1 MARVS
6 ATQRCKRNRITR
18 PRTHAR
24 SVRLRAFSRE
34 NRVTRC
40 FKKHRAGRTRLSGFS
55 FPTTYPKSNQQEM
68 ETAMHAFAFPKKLAF
83 ATLSFAAALATSGAQ
98 AAEPLKI
105 GMTFQELNNPY
116 FVSMQKALNEA
127 AASIGATVFVTD
139 AHHDVSKQV
148 SDVEDML
155 QKKIDILLVN
165 PTDSTG
171 IVSAVNAA
179 KKAGV
184 VVVAV
189 DANANGPVDS
199 FVGSKNYDAGVM
211 SCEYLGK
218 ALNSTGEVAILDGI
232 PVVPILE
239 RVRGCKAA
247 LAKFPNIKI
256 VDTQNGKQER
266 ATALSVTENMIQA
279 HPNLKGVFSVND
291 GGSMGAL
298 AAIEASGKDIK
309 LTSVDGA
316 PEAITAMQKP
326 DSKFIETSAQ
336 FPRDQV
342 RIAIGIALA
351 KKWGANVPKAIP
363 IDVKLIDK
371 SNAKGFS
378 W

>member
-1 MARVS
+1 MKPSTPSLNSSTMFARRVS
-6 ATQRCKRNRITR
+6 A
-18 PRTHAR
+18 
-24 SVRLRAFSRE
+24 
-34 NRVTRC
+34 
-40 FKKHRAGRTRLSGFS
+40 
-55 FPTTYPKSNQQEM
+55 
-68 ETAMHAFAFPKKLAF
+68 LAF
-83 ATLSFAAALATSGAQ
+83 GLSLVAVSAAQTAQ
-98 AAEPLKI
+98 AAPLKI

-116 FVSMQKALNEA
+116 FVTMQKALNDA
-127 AASIGATVFVTD
+127 AASTGATVVVTD

-171 IVSAVNAA
+171 IQSAVASA

-211 SCEYLGK
+211 ACDYLAKSIGG
-218 ALNSTGEVAILDGI
+218 SGEVAILDGI

-247 LAKFPNIKI
+247 LAKSPGVKL

-298 AAIEASGKDIK
+298 SAIESSGKDIK

-316 PEAITAMQKP
+316 PEAIAAIQKP
-326 DSKFIETSAQ
+326 DSKFVETSAQ
-336 FPRDQV
+336 FPADQV
-342 RIAIGIALA
+342 RIALGIALA

-363 IDVKLIDK
+363 VDVKMIDR

>member
-1 MARVS
+1 MTHIASITVRKPVRRS
-6 ATQRCKRNRITR
+6 TLAIAT
-18 PRTHAR
+18 
-24 SVRLRAFSRE
+24 V
-34 NRVTRC
+34 
-40 FKKHRAGRTRLSGFS
+40 
-55 FPTTYPKSNQQEM
+55 
-68 ETAMHAFAFPKKLAF
+68 
-83 ATLSFAAALATSGAQ
+83 ATLACCVSLFAASAAQ
-98 AAEPLKI
+98 AAPLKI

-116 FVSMQKALNEA
+116 FVTMQKALDEA
-127 AASIGATVFVTD
+127 AASIGAQVFVTD

-171 IVSAVNAA
+171 IVSAVNSA

-199 FVGSKNYDAGVM
+199 FVGSKNFDAGSM
-211 SCEYLGK
+211 SCEYLAK
-218 ALNSTGEVAILDGI
+218 AIGSSGEVAILDGI

-247 LAKFPNIKI
+247 LAKFPNVKI

-266 ATALSVTENMIQA
+266 ATALTVTENMIQA

-298 AAIEASGKDIK
+298 SAIESSGKDIK

-316 PEAITAMQKP
+316 PEAITALQKP
-326 DSKFIETSAQ
+326 NSKFIETSAQ

-342 RIAIGIALA
+342 RIALGIALA

-363 IDVKLIDK
+363 VDVKLIDK
-371 SNAKGFS
+371 DNAKGFS

>member
-1 MARVS
+1 M
-6 ATQRCKRNRITR
+6 
-18 PRTHAR
+18 THLSSTASPAR
-24 SVRLRAFSRE
+24 SSLRRSHALHAVRVLR
-34 NRVTRC
+34 
-40 FKKHRAGRTRLSGFS
+40 
-55 FPTTYPKSNQQEM
+55 P
-68 ETAMHAFAFPKKLAF
+68 LA
-83 ATLSFAAALATSGAQ
+83 ACAALVLGLLPGAVPLAH
-98 AAEPLKI
+98 AANAAPLKI

-116 FVSMQKALNEA
+116 FVTMQKALNDA
-127 AASIGATVFVTD
+127 AATIGAQVVVTD

-171 IVSAVNAA
+171 IQSAVTSA

-199 FVGSKNYDAGVM
+199 FVGSRNFDAGAM
-211 SCEYLGK
+211 SCEYLAK
-218 ALNSTGEVAILDGI
+218 AIGGSGEVAILDGI

-239 RVRGCKAA
+239 RVRGCKSA
-247 LAKFPNIKI
+247 LAKFPNVKV

-279 HPNLKGVFSVND
+279 HPNLKGIFSVND

-298 AAIEASGKDIK
+298 SAIESSGKDIK

-316 PEAITAMQKP
+316 PEAITAIQKP
-326 DSKFIETSAQ
+326 NSKFIETSAQ
-336 FPRDQV
+336 FPRDQI

-351 KKWGANVPKAIP
+351 KKWGANVPKTIP
-363 IDVKLIDK
+363 VDVKLVDK
-371 SNAKGFS
+371 DNAKGFS

>member
-1 MARVS
+1 M
-6 ATQRCKRNRITR
+6 
-18 PRTHAR
+18 THASPTASPAASPASSLR
-24 SVRLRAFSRE
+24 RGARL
-34 NRVTRC
+34 
-40 FKKHRAGRTRLSGFS
+40 
-55 FPTTYPKSNQQEM
+55 
-68 ETAMHAFAFPKKLAF
+68 
-83 ATLSFAAALATSGAQ
+83 AALATLAV
-98 AAEPLKI
+98 AAVLPAVAHAAPLRI

-116 FVSMQKALNEA
+116 FVTMQKALNDA
-127 AASIGATVFVTD
+127 AASIGAQVVVTD

-171 IVSAVNAA
+171 IQSAITQA
-179 KKAGV
+179 KKAGA

-211 SCEYLGK
+211 SCEYLAK
-218 ALNSTGEVAILDGI
+218 AIGGSGEVAILDGI

-239 RVRGCKAA
+239 RVRGCKAG
-247 LAKFPNIKI
+247 LAKFPNVKL

-266 ATALSVTENMIQA
+266 ATALSVTENMISA
-279 HPNLKGVFSVND
+279 HPNLKGIFSVND

-298 AAIEASGKDIK
+298 AAIEGSGKDIK

-316 PEAITAMQKP
+316 PEAIAAIQKP
-326 DSKFIETSAQ
+326 NSKFIETTAQ
-336 FPRDQV
+336 FPADQV
-342 RIAIGIALA
+342 RIALGIAIA
-351 KKWGANVPKAIP
+351 RKWGATVPKAIP
-363 IDVKLIDK
+363 VDVKVVDRG
-371 SNAKGFS
+371 NAKGFS

>member
-1 MARVS
+1 MTHCTSV
-6 ATQRCKRNRITR
+6 QNRTL
-18 PRTHAR
+18 
-24 SVRLRAFSRE
+24 RLR
-34 NRVTRC
+34 
-40 FKKHRAGRTRLSGFS
+40 
-55 FPTTYPKSNQQEM
+55 PT
-68 ETAMHAFAFPKKLAF
+68 LAF
-83 ATLSFAAALATSGAQ
+83 AAVMLGAPLLAPATAQ
-98 AAEPLKI
+98 AAPLKI

-116 FVSMQKALNEA
+116 FVTMQKALNDA
-127 AASIGATVFVTD
+127 AASIGATVVVTD

-171 IVSAVNAA
+171 IQSAVTAA
-179 KKAGV
+179 KKAGA

-199 FVGSKNYDAGVM
+199 FVGSKNFDAGEM
-211 SCEYLGK
+211 SCEYLAK
-218 ALNSTGEVAILDGI
+218 AIGGSGEVAILDGI

-239 RVRGCKAA
+239 RVRGCKSA
-247 LAKFPNIKI
+247 LAKFPNVKV

-279 HPNLKGVFSVND
+279 HPNLKGIFSVND

-298 AAIEASGKDIK
+298 SAIESSGKDIK

-316 PEAITAMQKP
+316 PEAITALQKP
-326 DSKFIETSAQ
+326 NSKFIETSAQ
-336 FPRDQV
+336 FPRDQI
-342 RIAIGIALA
+342 RLAIGVALA
-351 KKWGANVPKAIP
+351 KKWGANVPKTIP
-363 IDVKLIDK
+363 VDVKLVDK
-371 SNAKGFS
+371 DNAKGFS

>member
-1 MARVS
+1 MTHLSSTASPARPS
-6 ATQRCKRNRITR
+6 L
-18 PRTHAR
+18 H
-24 SVRLRAFSRE
+24 RLRSLR
-34 NRVTRC
+34 
-40 FKKHRAGRTRLSGFS
+40 
-55 FPTTYPKSNQQEM
+55 P
-68 ETAMHAFAFPKKLAF
+68 LA
-83 ATLSFAAALATSGAQ
+83 ACAALALGLMAGAVP
-98 AAEPLKI
+98 AANAAPLKI

-116 FVSMQKALNEA
+116 FVTMQKALNDA
-127 AASIGATVFVTD
+127 AATIGAQVVVTD

-171 IVSAVNAA
+171 IQSAVTSA

-199 FVGSKNYDAGVM
+199 FVGSRNFDAGAM
-211 SCEYLGK
+211 SCEYLAK
-218 ALNSTGEVAILDGI
+218 AIGGSGEVAILDGI

-239 RVRGCKAA
+239 RVRGCKSA
-247 LAKFPNIKI
+247 LAKFPNVKV

-279 HPNLKGVFSVND
+279 HSNLKGIFSVND

-298 AAIEASGKDIK
+298 SAIESSGKDIK

-316 PEAITAMQKP
+316 PEAITAIQKP
-326 DSKFIETSAQ
+326 NSKFIETSAQ
-336 FPRDQV
+336 FPRDQI

-351 KKWGANVPKAIP
+351 KKWGANVPKTIP
-363 IDVKLIDK
+363 VDVKLVDK
-371 SNAKGFS
+371 DNAKGFS

>member
-1 MARVS
+1 
-6 ATQRCKRNRITR
+6 
-18 PRTHAR
+18 
-24 SVRLRAFSRE
+24 
-34 NRVTRC
+34 
-40 FKKHRAGRTRLSGFS
+40 
-55 FPTTYPKSNQQEM
+55 M
-68 ETAMHAFAFPKKLAF
+68 ETAMHAFAFPKKLAL
-83 ATLSFAAALATSGAQ
+83 ATLGFAAALAMSGAQ

>member
-1 MARVS
+1 MTQSNSKQASLKTLARG
-6 ATQRCKRNRITR
+6 T
-18 PRTHAR
+18 
-24 SVRLRAFSRE
+24 
-34 NRVTRC
+34 
-40 FKKHRAGRTRLSGFS
+40 
-55 FPTTYPKSNQQEM
+55 
-68 ETAMHAFAFPKKLAF
+68 
-83 ATLSFAAALATSGAQ
+83 AALATLAFGLSFIAAPAAQ
-98 AAEPLKI
+98 AAPLKI
-105 GMTFQELNNPY
+105 GMTFQEMNNPY
-116 FVSMQKALNEA
+116 FVTMQKALNDA
-127 AASIGATVFVTD
+127 AASMGATVVVTD

-171 IVSAVNAA
+171 IQSAVTSA

-199 FVGSKNYDAGVM
+199 FVGSKNFDAGQM
-211 SCEYLGK
+211 ACEYLAKSIGG
-218 ALNSTGEVAILDGI
+218 SGGEVAILDGI

-247 LAKFPNIKI
+247 LAKAPGVKL

-291 GGSMGAL
+291 GGAMGAL
-298 AAIEASGKDIK
+298 SAIESSGKDIK

-316 PEAITAMQKP
+316 PEAIAAIQKP
-326 DSKFIETSAQ
+326 NSKFVETSAQ
-336 FPRDQV
+336 FPADQV
-342 RIAIGIALA
+342 RIALGVALA

-363 IDVKLIDK
+363 VDVKMVDK